1 MKPISFYSTH
11 KKLLSDVHTP
21 VGIYLRLRDYYRDSI
36 LLESADYASNANS
49 FSIIAIN
56 AVAGIEITSLNEGEK
71 KLPGKEAKPFNM
83 GEGEAVGILEEF
95 RQRFV
100 GNEDATEIEKMAQGL
115 FGYCCYDSVS
125 LFENIQVFDEKEQPN
140 IPLIRYR
147 LYQYVI
153 IINHFNDDMYVVEN
167 HFNGVESQI
176 DSLLAKIKSRDLPSF
191 PFQKSGDMSCNTTD
205 EEYLQMVNKG
215 IEACKTGEVFQIVLS
230 RRYKQ
235 SFKGDDFNVYRAL
248 RSINPSPYLF
258 YFDYGD
264 YKIAGSSPEAQ
275 VICKK
280 AVVIMHPI
288 AGTVLKT
295 GIERIDAEK
304 TVALRADEKENA
316 EHIMLVDLARNDLSR
331 IANNVHLHK
340 DREVQQF
347 SHVIHLVSEVKGT
360 IKETATAFQILA
372 ATFPAGTLSGA
383 PKVRAMQI
391 INELE
396 PTPRSFYGGIIGFI
410 GFDGSVNH
418 AIIIRSFL
426 SMNNT
431 ITLQAGAGVVA
442 KSLPENELQEVQNK
456 LQALYKAI
464 NVATEI
470 N

>member
-11 KKLLSDVHTP
+11 KKFLSDVHTP

-49 FSIIAIN
+49 FSIIAVN
-56 AVAGIEITSLNEGEK
+56 AVAGIEISSLTQGEK
-71 KLPGKEAKPFNM
+71 KLPGKEAKSFTIQ
-83 GEGEAVGILEEF
+83 EGEAVVTLEQF

-100 GNEDATEIEKMAQGL
+100 ANENATNIEKMAQGL
-115 FGYCCYDSVS
+115 FGYCSYDSVA
-125 LFENIQVFDEKEQPN
+125 LFEHILTSDEIKPPN

-176 DSLLAKIKSRDLPSF
+176 DTLLAKITSRDLPSF
-191 PFQKSGDMSCNTTD
+191 PFQKSGDISCNTTD
-205 EEYLQMVNKG
+205 EEYLQMVAKG
-215 IEACKTGEVFQIVLS
+215 IDACKTGEVFQIVLS
-230 RRYKQ
+230 RCYQ
-235 SFKGDDFNVYRAL
+235 QQFKGDDFNVYRAL

-280 AVVIMHPI
+280 SEVIMHPI

-295 GIERIDAEK
+295 GDESIDAEK
-304 TVALRADEKENA
+304 TADLRADEKENA
-316 EHIMLVDLARNDLSR
+316 EHIMLLDLARNDLSR
-331 IANNVHLHK
+331 IANNVHLNK

-360 IKETATAFQILA
+360 IKESATAFQILA
-372 ATFPAGTLSGA
+372 STFPAGTLSGA

-391 INELE
+391 IKELE

-426 SMNNT
+426 SMYNT
-431 ITLQAGAGVVA
+431 ITLQAGAGIVA

-456 LQALYKAI
+456 LQALFNAI
-464 NVATEI
+464 DAATEI